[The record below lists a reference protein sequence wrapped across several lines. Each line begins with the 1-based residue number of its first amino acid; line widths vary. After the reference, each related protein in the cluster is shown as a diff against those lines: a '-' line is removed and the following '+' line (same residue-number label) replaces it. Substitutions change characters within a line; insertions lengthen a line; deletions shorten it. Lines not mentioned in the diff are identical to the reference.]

1 MLVDHNRLQG
11 KLGEA
16 YGRRVG
22 GVVDHHED
30 EGVELADGE
39 AERVRTIEK
48 CGSCTSLVVREVRGA
63 WDGISASS
71 LSPGAA
77 HGPGDDGAT
86 DDAAVART
94 WDAQVAKLA
103 LGSILI
109 DTRNLA
115 DASKTTETDRAAVRY
130 LEAKI
135 AVAPTE
141 ARGWDRGEFYEA
153 IDAAKADVGGLTLEE
168 ILRKDY
174 KEWEAGG
181 GKLGMSSVVKPLEF
195 LVRKAAAAAAED
207 GAGGGGG
214 EAAFDQAIAA
224 FTTSRKLSLYA
235 IMTASTTSSGAFQRQ
250 LLLQTAGDAGDA
262 AETFAEHHR
271 AELRLAS
278 VAAEVG
284 ISAARTDGPWREVWR
299 QGNVGA
305 SRKQVAPML
314 RKAMAG
320 R

>member
-11 KLGEA
+11 QLGEV
-16 YGRRVG
+16 YGRRVA

-30 EGVELADGE
+30 EGVEFADGDG
-39 AERVRTIEK
+39 ERVRVIEK
-48 CGSCTSLVVREVRGA
+48 CGSCTSLVVRAVRGA
-63 WDGISASS
+63 WDGISASP
-71 LSPGAA
+71 LSSGAA
-77 HGPGDDGAT
+77 HGQGDDAAT

-103 LGSILI
+103 LGSILV

-115 DASKTTETDRAAVRY
+115 DASKTTETDREAVRY
-130 LEAKI
+130 LEARI
-135 AVAPTE
+135 AVSPTE
-141 ARGWDRGEFYEA
+141 ATGWDRGTFYAA

-174 KEWEAGG
+174 KAWEAGG

-195 LVRKAAAAAAED
+195 LVRKAAEEE
-207 GAGGGGG
+207 GAGGQ
-214 EAAFDQAIAA
+214 EAAFDQAISA
-224 FTTSRKLSLYA
+224 FMTSRKLSLYA
-235 IMTASTTSSGAFQRQ
+235 IMTASTTSSGEFQRQ
-250 LLLQTAGDAGDA
+250 LLLQTAGAGGAA
-262 AETFAEHHR
+262 AETFEEQHR
-271 AELRLAS
+271 EELRLAS

-284 ISAARTDGPWREVWR
+284 ISATRTDGRGRMVWR

-314 RKAMAG
+314 RNAMAG